1 MRSKNAF
8 LLVALL
14 LFGCGGSQPSQNQSP
29 PANAAAQQ
37 PAAAA
42 ATADSSQQTAAQQV
56 PTAQPDATSSEQAAT
71 DTDSQTAASAQTD
84 TSASAPS
91 AVDSSKFKEGV
102 QYYRLSPVQPTST
115 GPGKVEVAEFFMYSC
130 PHCYHFDPYVA
141 QWLKTVPDYIHFI
154 RVPTVWNKM
163 VKLHAQAYYTAQVL
177 GKLKEMHTA
186 FFREMHV
193 NNNYMQTEDSL
204 AEFFAKFGVSKEQF
218 KSAFDS
224 FAVHEKVQ
232 RADEL
237 ARRYGVDATPTMVVN
252 GKYVTNASMTGG
264 YDSLLELV
272 TQLAASEHAAES
284 Q

>member
-1 MRSKNAF
+1 MGLKRPF
-8 LLVALL
+8 LLLAVLL
-14 LFGCGGSQPSQNQSP
+14 VGCGGS
-29 PANAAAQQ
+29 PAPQTQTPQDDAAAQQAPASPADAASAQQATPQ

-42 ATADSSQQTAAQQV
+42 QQEVPAASDASDSDGQTAG
-56 PTAQPDATSSEQAAT
+56 TTGS
-71 DTDSQTAASAQTD
+71 DT
-84 TSASAPS
+84 SAPS

-115 GPGKVEVAEFFMYSC
+115 GPGKVEVEVAEFFMYSC
-130 PHCYHFDPYVA
+130 PHCYHFDPYVE
-141 QWLKTVPDYIHFI
+141 QWLKSIPDYVHFI

-177 GKLKEMHTA
+177 GKLNDMHAA

-193 NNNYMQTEDSL
+193 KNNYMQTEDSL
-204 AEFFAKFGVSKEQF
+204 ADFFAKFGVSKKQF
-218 KSAFDS
+218 KETFDS

-237 ARRYGVDATPTMVVN
+237 ARRYGIDATPTMVVN

-272 TQLAASEHAAES
+272 SQLAASEHAAETH
-284 Q
+284 